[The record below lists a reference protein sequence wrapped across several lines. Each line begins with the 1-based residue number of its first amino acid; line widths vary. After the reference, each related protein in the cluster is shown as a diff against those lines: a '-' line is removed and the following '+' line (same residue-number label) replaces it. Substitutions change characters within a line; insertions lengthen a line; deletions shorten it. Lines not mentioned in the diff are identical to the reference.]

1 MSMNIAIIGG
11 VGSGKTEVLKVA
23 REMGITALSADEIN
37 AELLRNPQYVE
48 KVASIFPDCVVCGVA
63 DKARLAAAVF
73 SDKKKR
79 EALNAVAHPEIAKKV
94 AECNADPLVVEL
106 PLVLE
111 SGMAAMFDEIIL
123 VVTPRRLRMKRL
135 EQRGIE
141 PARAK
146 AIMRAQ
152 KPIYSLRRVATRTI
166 DNSGTLDNLREASRN
181 LLRIFCE

>member
-1 MSMNIAIIGG
+1 M
-11 VGSGKTEVLKVA
+11 
-23 REMGITALSADEIN
+23 
-37 AELLRNPQYVE
+37 
-48 KVASIFPDCVVCGVA
+48 
-63 DKARLAAAVF
+63 F

-111 SGMAAMFDEIIL
+111 SGMATMFDEIIL

>member
-23 REMGITALSADEIN
+23 REMGIAALSADEIN
-37 AELLRNPQYVE
+37 AELLKNPQYVE
-48 KVASIFPDCVVCGVA
+48 KVARIFPDCVVCGV
-63 DKARLAAAVF
+63 
-73 SDKKKR
+73 R
-79 EALNAVAHPEIAKKV
+79 EALNAVAQPELAKKV
-94 AECNADPLVVEL
+94 TECDADPLVVEL

-111 SGMAAMFDEIIL
+111 SGMATMFDEIIL
-123 VVTPRRLRMKRL
+123 VVTPRRLRVKRL
-135 EQRGIE
+135 EQRGIDS
-141 PARAK
+141 ARAK

-166 DNSGTLDNLREASRN
+166 DNSGSLDNLREASRN

>member
-48 KVASIFPDCVVCGVA
+48 KVASIFPDCGVCCFV
-63 DKARLAAAVF
+63 DQARLAAAVF

-79 EALNAVAHPEIAKKV
+79 EALNAAAHPEIAKKV

-111 SGMAAMFDEIIL
+111 SGMATMFDEIIL

-135 EQRGIE
+135 ERRGIE